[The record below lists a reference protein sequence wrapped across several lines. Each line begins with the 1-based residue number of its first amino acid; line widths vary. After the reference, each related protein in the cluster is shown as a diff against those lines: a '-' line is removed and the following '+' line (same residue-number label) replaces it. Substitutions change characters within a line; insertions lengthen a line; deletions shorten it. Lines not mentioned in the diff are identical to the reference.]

1 MWPCTRGYLHDG
13 WCNYYSFVCFDD
25 RMDPVGRTPENTG
38 RSRRADGRPPV
49 SSAVPTHCL
58 SQWQIRYLPAP
69 RYQDQSENVNDIELN
84 ILLCIVIG
92 TCHHGIFLLIFIIS
106 LLIQCFWSIFRT
118 IMESL
123 LNLSSRSLE
132 DNIQSFGAQTCL
144 DIVSVVSRSRQHK
157 SLLEAC
163 NEQILKKVSRACMY
177 LD

>member
-1 MWPCTRGYLHDG
+1 
-13 WCNYYSFVCFDD
+13 
-25 RMDPVGRTPENTG
+25 
-38 RSRRADGRPPV
+38 
-49 SSAVPTHCL
+49 
-58 SQWQIRYLPAP
+58 
-69 RYQDQSENVNDIELN
+69 
-84 ILLCIVIG
+84 
-92 TCHHGIFLLIFIIS
+92 
-106 LLIQCFWSIFRT
+106 
-118 IMESL
+118 MESL

>member
-1 MWPCTRGYLHDG
+1 MQLLLLCLLWWQDG
-13 WCNYYSFVCFDD
+13 SCRPDSGEH
-25 RMDPVGRTPENTG
+25 RPEPARRRTPA
-38 RSRRADGRPPV
+38 RLISC
-49 SSAVPTHCL
+49 STHCL

-92 TCHHGIFLLIFIIS
+92 ACHHGIFLLIFIIS

-163 NEQILKKVSRACMY
+163 NEQILKEVSRACMY

>member
-1 MWPCTRGYLHDG
+1 MQLLLLLCLLWWQDG
-13 WCNYYSFVCFDD
+13 SRRPDSGEH
-25 RMDPVGRTPENTG
+25 RPEPARRRTPARLISCSNPLP
-38 RSRRADGRPPV
+38 A
-49 SSAVPTHCL
+49 

-106 LLIQCFWSIFRT
+106 LSIQCFWSIFRT

-163 NEQILKKVSRACMY
+163 NEQILKKVSRACLY
-177 LD
+177 LDLD